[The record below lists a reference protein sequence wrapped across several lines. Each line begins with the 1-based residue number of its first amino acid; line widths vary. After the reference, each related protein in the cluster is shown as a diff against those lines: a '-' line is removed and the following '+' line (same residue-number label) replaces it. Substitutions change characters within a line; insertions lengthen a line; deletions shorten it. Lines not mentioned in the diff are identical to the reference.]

1 MNFMIAN
8 LIQVLVLKHYGII
21 FFDVHTV
28 CVVSS
33 REEQDQLTNKL
44 AALEKKIIVGGENL
58 LEKAEEQE
66 RMLEESAK
74 ELEARKVKEEALR
87 KALLEKEV
95 GMVQIQHAV
104 RYMYIVH

>member
-1 MNFMIAN
+1 M
-8 LIQVLVLKHYGII
+8 
-21 FFDVHTV
+21 
-28 CVVSS
+28 
-33 REEQDQLTNKL
+33 
-44 AALEKKIIVGGENL
+44 GGENL

-95 GMVQIQHAV
+95 GVVQISK
-104 RYMYIVH
+104 VHVYCTLKTVHCYKFYVLSM

>member
-1 MNFMIAN
+1 MD
-8 LIQVLVLKHYGII
+8 I
-21 FFDVHTV
+21 FFYVYTE
-28 CVVSS
+28 CFVSS

-87 KALLEKEV
+87 KALQEKEV
-95 GMVQIQHAV
+95 GMVQIQYAV
-104 RYMYIVH
+104 RLQVLCSQYVTLWCINWDLITI

>member
-1 MNFMIAN
+1 M
-8 LIQVLVLKHYGII
+8 
-21 FFDVHTV
+21 
-28 CVVSS
+28 
-33 REEQDQLTNKL
+33 
-44 AALEKKIIVGGENL
+44 GGENL

-74 ELEARKVKEEALR
+74 ELEARKVKEEVLR

-95 GMVQIQHAV
+95 GVVQIQHAV